1 MKEYAASILPLN
13 DLVARNLDLLRIFE
27 KVVGEIEDQKLKNW
41 IEEMIEHHDIFA
53 DELAFEVQKIGGRPS
68 EKTSILGDIQRFWIT
83 LKNNI
88 VNRDSEKILDDCE
101 NMEEQIFA
109 AYDKVLDKVTMPL
122 STTNVLRRHFEVI
135 KKSIQFLEVIRKNE
149 LA

>member
-13 DLVARNLDLLRIFE
+13 DLVARNLDLLRLFQ
-27 KVVGEIEDQKLKNW
+27 KVVEDIEDQKLKNW
-41 IEEMIEHHDIFA
+41 IEEMIGYHDIFA
-53 DELAFEVQKIGGRPS
+53 DELAFEVQKIGGQPS
-68 EKTSILGDIQRFWIT
+68 ERTSILGDIQRFWIT
-83 LKNNI
+83 FKNNI
-88 VNRDSEKILDDCE
+88 LTRDSEKILEDCE
-101 NMEEQIFA
+101 SVEEQIFS

-122 STTNVLRRHFEVI
+122 STTNVLRRHYEVI